1 VRLWLEFLKS
11 QQLQQCYPDKHWTI
25 YAWLFVMQVLALV
38 LTAYMRCCV
47 LHMPRRFAC
56 CDTCRATVRELSST
70 SDTSAQLG
78 KLHAELDH
86 VRAKEGLARSALNRS
101 ELERLELERQAR
113 LLKQQVASL
122 AVQLSVAQDHG
133 RWAWACYVICFS

>member
-1 VRLWLEFLKS
+1 
-11 QQLQQCYPDKHWTI
+11 
-25 YAWLFVMQVLALV
+25 
-38 LTAYMRCCV
+38 
-47 LHMPRRFAC
+47 
-56 CDTCRATVRELSST
+56 VRELSST
-70 SDTSAQLG
+70 SDAAAQLG

-133 RWAWACYVICFS
+133 R